1 MPPSSLSYPRT
12 TLPPMAKAGVSQL
25 TYADLQALPDD
36 HNRYELIDGELLV
49 SPSPS
54 TAHQRAVGNLY
65 MLLRP
70 ACPPDLEAFVA
81 PFDWLVDDHN
91 VFVPD
96 LLVART
102 RDLTERNLPRP
113 PVLAVE
119 VLSPTT
125 RHRDLGRK
133 RDAYARAGLADYW
146 VVDPLVPSVRMLER
160 VDGTFCEVA
169 HAADDGSVIV
179 ERPFPVTVVPGDLVA

>member
-1 MPPSSLSYPRT
+1 
-12 TLPPMAKAGVSQL
+12 MAKAGVSQL

-49 SPSPS
+49 SPAPS
-54 TAHQRAVGNLY
+54 RAHQRAVGNLH
-65 MLLRP
+65 LLLHA
-70 ACPPDLEAFVA
+70 ACPPTLEVLFA

-91 VFVPD
+91 VFEPD
-96 LLVART
+96 LLVAR
-102 RDLTERNLPRP
+102 RDDFTDWYLPCP

-133 RDAYARAGLADYW
+133 RDAYARAGLANYW
-146 VVDPLVPSVRMLER
+146 VVDPLVPSVRVLRPVE
-160 VDGTFCEVA
+160 GTFYEVA
-169 HAADDGSVIV
+169 HAADDGPVTV
-179 ERPFPVTVVPGDLVA
+179 ERPFPVTVVPGDLIV

>member
-1 MPPSSLSYPRT
+1 
-12 TLPPMAKAGVSQL
+12 MAKAGVSQL
-25 TYADLQALPDD
+25 THADLQALPDD

-65 MLLRP
+65 VLLRA
-70 ACPPDLEAFVA
+70 ACPPDLEVFVA

-91 VFVPD
+91 VFEPD
-96 LLVART
+96 LLVAR
-102 RDLTERNLPRP
+102 RADLTERNLPRP

-125 RHRDLGRK
+125 RQRDLGRK
-133 RDAYARAGLADYW
+133 RAAYARAGLAHYW
-146 VVDPLVPSVRMLER
+146 AVDPLVPSVRVLEL
-160 VDGTFCEVA
+160 VEGTFCEVGY
-169 HAADDGSVIV
+169 AADDGSIAVAH
-179 ERPFPVTVVPGDLVA
+179 PFPVTVAPHALSA